1 MVAILYGQS
10 YIYLWRVI
18 VLFYASFI
26 AIFFT
31 SFTCLSCLPWRGSL
45 HHHPLA
51 VCVCVLMCLCVYKFF
66 FPIYGFGFR
75 DFVAAFSLGTFDN
88 TAGVLTFRDV
98 SSSGPGQ
105 AWGHC
110 VWGTWLIF
118 TSLLFPVVS
127 FFLWWPLA
135 SLLKECLQRKHQRA
149 PELQGGEERRS

>member
-1 MVAILYGQS
+1 MVSLIFIFGGS
-10 YIYLWRVI
+10 
-18 VLFYASFI
+18 LFYFMPLLQPSSLLHLPASL
-26 AIFFT
+26 ACLGEGPFT
-31 SFTCLSCLPWRGSL
+31 IILWL
-45 HHHPLA
+45 
-51 VCVCVLMCLCVYKFF
+51 CVCVLMCLCVYKFF